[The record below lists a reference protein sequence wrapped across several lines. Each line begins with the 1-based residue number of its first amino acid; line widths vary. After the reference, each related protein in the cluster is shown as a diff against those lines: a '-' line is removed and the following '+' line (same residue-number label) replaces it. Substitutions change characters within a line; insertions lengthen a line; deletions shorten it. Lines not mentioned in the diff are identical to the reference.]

1 MTVSDT
7 RTETWKPIPGAAWYQ
22 VSDRGRV
29 RSVDRTIGGKDYL
42 GVVLKLRE
50 DRDGY
55 LVVNITYDGGERK
68 HGVSVAR
75 LVLLAHDPDGRKP
88 GLQACHGPGGQKDN
102 RWPENLRW
110 DTDEANRAD
119 WRRDNPP
126 QPKPPKLCVICGGEF
141 RSNGQRCHPCVVSIG
156 VQAGQLLR
164 MGVRLKDVTERLGY
178 PVTVDGLDGI
188 HKLARRYGGYGLPPS
203 QSVKARWK
211 AWLAGGDPA

>member
-1 MTVSDT
+1 MTVSDI
-7 RTETWKPIPGAAWYQ
+7 RTEVWKPIPGAAWYQ
-22 VSDRGRV
+22 ASNRGRI
-29 RSVDRTIGGKDYL
+29 RSIDRTIAGRPYP
-42 GVVLKLRE
+42 GVVLKPRE
-50 DRDGY
+50 DGDGY

-75 LVLLAHDPDGRKP
+75 LVLLAHDPDGCKP

-126 QPKPPKLCVICGGEF
+126 QPKPAKRCVRCRGEF
-141 RSNGQRCHPCVVSIG
+141 KGNGYRCHPCVVEIG
-156 VQAGQLLR
+156 LEAASLLEK
-164 MGVRLKDVTERLGY
+164 GVRLKDATERLGY
-178 PVTVDGLDGI
+178 PVTPDGLDGL
-188 HKLARRYGGYGLPPS
+188 HKLARQYGGYGLPVS
-203 QSVKARWK
+203 QRVKARWK